1 MWDNIP
7 KDKQHNF
14 KKYFEK
20 DADLQGLPYDTG
32 SVMHYSATAF
42 GRGKKTII
50 SKTGATLGQRN
61 GFSSSDLV
69 GINKL
74 YCDGDGPNPT
84 KPKCEDKNVG
94 CSGWAKAGYVSLE
107 TILSYWQI
115 FAKSLVDCVEVRRF
129 DLKCRKYFYFMEVSY
144 INHYHWYLHYKVREN
159 VPINLRNGP

>member
-14 KKYFEK
+14 KKYSEK

-32 SVMHYSATAF
+32 SVMHYGATAF

-74 YCDGDGPNPT
+74 YCEGDTT

-94 CSGWAKAGYVSLE
+94 CSGWAKAGYCESGDYIEL
-107 TILSYWQI
+107 L
-115 FAKSLVDCVEVRRF
+115 ADLCKSLVDCVEVTRF
-129 DLKCRKYFYFMEVSY
+129 DLKCRKYFSRALSTLWE
-144 INHYHWYLHYKVREN
+144 
-159 VPINLRNGP
+159 